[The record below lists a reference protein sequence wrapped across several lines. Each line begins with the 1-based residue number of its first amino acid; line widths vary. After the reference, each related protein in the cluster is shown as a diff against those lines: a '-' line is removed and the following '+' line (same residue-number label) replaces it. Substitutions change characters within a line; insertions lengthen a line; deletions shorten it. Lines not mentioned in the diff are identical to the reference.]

1 MPSESVHRLSTS
13 PENDKDGVRW
23 SDMVNPTE
31 GETRV
36 TRRAFGTH
44 PLTTDDIETQETREK
59 VEGFPSYYL
68 ACLRSFR
75 SIEVGGVLN

>member
-1 MPSESVHRLSTS
+1 MPGESVHRLSTS
-13 PENDKDGVRW
+13 PENDQDGVWW

-31 GETRV
+31 ETRV

-44 PLTTDDIETQETREK
+44 PLTTDDIKTQETREK
-59 VEGFPSYYL
+59 VEFFPSYYL